1 MLDPRMRESWQ
12 GFLDLL
18 QPPAGFRLAAAVG
31 TSFGLAVDVLTA
43 ALLSMSEADGEALA
57 REPVAGVMAITR
69 LRHKVRVLVHPGT
82 ISASPHAG
90 SRRFVAL
97 LDRMIVEVQ
106 PLRGLFHPKV
116 WALRF
121 DRAPEAPTSLP
132 SSTGRLVIG
141 SRNLSASTAFE
152 LGAVFEGSEA
162 RGRTPP
168 SPLAG
173 DVADALQAWMAAG
186 KVRPPEPVW
195 RLPRFIRRLALQV
208 PHEAT
213 EELRLHWQGPGRKGL
228 ADQIPRHL
236 TRALVVSPFVQPDF
250 VTALLERAD
259 ELQLVSTPEAL
270 NGLDDDIYSTIEVAR
285 ERQGSPVLYQV
296 GSLGEDPDE
305 GYIEGLHGKLL
316 LTADG
321 RGRTSSLLGSANATG
336 PGWGLAGAG
345 NVEAMV
351 EMRPGI
357 GIDRFVAGFVRESK
371 ARVHPWVAEYDRTT
385 RVEPDAEREAERQ
398 VLAALRAMATVELR
412 LEYDLARHALTV
424 AKMPARSLTLLGG
437 AQMAGL
443 TFECAPLLLTDR
455 PGAWTRLERLAE
467 GSLRFDNVPLDKVT
481 AFVALRARCKTLP
494 VERTRLVLARLKMPE
509 AVLDER
515 DQAVRQDIMATADPA
530 AVLAALVRG
539 LAHLQVGAGAQQ
551 SATRQSHSVQRLLK
565 DTSLES
571 LLQAVAAEPGL
582 IAEMRLLLVPAGGD
596 EFARLCDDLETIAAK
611 LETGAVS

>member
-1 MLDPRMRESWQ
+1 M
-12 GFLDLL
+12 
-18 QPPAGFRLAAAVG
+18 
-31 TSFGLAVDVLTA
+31 
-43 ALLSMSEADGEALA
+43 
-57 REPVAGVMAITR
+57 
-69 LRHKVRVLVHPGT
+69 
-82 ISASPHAG
+82 
-90 SRRFVAL
+90 
-97 LDRMIVEVQ
+97 
-106 PLRGLFHPKV
+106 
-116 WALRF
+116 
-121 DRAPEAPTSLP
+121 
-132 SSTGRLVIG
+132 IG

-162 RGRTPP
+162 RGRSTP

-173 DVADALQAWMAAG
+173 EVADALQTWMTAG
-186 KVRPPEPVW
+186 KVRVPEPVW
-195 RLPRFIRRLALQV
+195 RLPRFIRRLALEV

-213 EELRLHWQGPGRKGL
+213 EQLRLHWQGPDRKGL
-228 ADQIPRHL
+228 AEQIPRRL

-270 NGLDDDIYSTIEVAR
+270 NGLGDDIYSKIEAAR
-285 ERQGSPVLYQV
+285 ERQASPVLYQV

-305 GYIEGLHGKLL
+305 GYVEGLHGKLL
-316 LTADG
+316 LTEDG
-321 RGRTSSLLGSANATG
+321 RGRTSSFLGSANATG
-336 PGWGLAGAG
+336 PGWGLGGAG

-371 ARVHPWVAEYDRTT
+371 ARVHPWVAEYDRTAGP
-385 RVEPDAEREAERQ
+385 EPDAEREAERQ

-412 LEYDLARHALTV
+412 LEYDLAGHVLTV
-424 AKMPARSLTLLGG
+424 AKTPARSLTLLGG
-437 AQMAGL
+437 ERMAGL

-467 GSLRFDNVPLDKVT
+467 GSLRFDDVRMHQVT
-481 AFVALRARCKTLP
+481 AFVALRARCKTPP

-509 AVLDER
+509 AALDER

-539 LAHLQVGAGAQQ
+539 LAHLQAGAGAPK
-551 SATRQSHSVQRLLK
+551 SVTSRGHSVQRLLK
-565 DTSLES
+565 DTSLEG

-582 IAEMRLLLVPAGGD
+582 ISEMQLLLAPAVGD
-596 EFARLCDDLETIAAK
+596 EFARLCDDLEAIAAK
-611 LETGAVS
+611 LEAGAVS